1 MTSKLVVPRRRGK
14 REANVAIAPF
24 NRHFQPP
31 SQAAPMERRNSERF
45 PLELHAELSI
55 GQTCI
60 IATTV
65 NISSG
70 GLLLTCNFDDFK
82 TRRRVSVRLTNW
94 PSARGTGSVTL
105 IVEGTVV
112 RSGAGFVAI
121 SRNSYEFIEDQFAF
135 NAAT

>member
-14 REANVAIAPF
+14 REATAGIAPV
-24 NRHFQPP
+24 NGRFQPP
-31 SQAAPMERRNSERF
+31 LKATVVERRNSERF
-45 PLELHAELSI
+45 PIELRAELSI

-70 GLLLTCNFDDFK
+70 GLLLTCDFDNFK

-94 PSARGTGSVTL
+94 PSVRGSGNVTL
-105 IVEGTVV
+105 IVEGTIV

-121 SRNSYEFIEDQFAF
+121 SRNSYQFVEDQLEFS
-135 NAAT
+135 AAT

>member
-1 MTSKLVVPRRRGK
+1 MTSKLVAPRRRGK
-14 REANVAIAPF
+14 REATAGIDPVNG
-24 NRHFQPP
+24 RFQ
-31 SQAAPMERRNSERF
+31 SSLQATAVERRNSERF
-45 PLELHAELSI
+45 PIELRAELSI

-70 GLLLTCNFDDFK
+70 GLLLTCNFDNFK

-94 PSARGTGSVTL
+94 PSGRGSGSVTL
-105 IVEGTVV
+105 IVEGTIV

-121 SRNSYEFIEDQFAF
+121 SRNSYQFVEDQVTFS
-135 NAAT
+135 AAT